1 MASDD
6 QLHVVFGT
14 GPIGLAVVDELSRT
28 GRRVRAVNRSGRAGL
43 PAGIEVV
50 TGDASDGAFSRS
62 ACESAAVVYQ
72 CLNPPYT
79 EWPRLFPSLQRG
91 VLEGAAATGG
101 KLVSI
106 ENLYA
111 YGPTG
116 GRPLTEDLPLAATG
130 RKGRTRAAMTQEL
143 LGAHRAGR
151 VRVAIG
157 RASDYFGPRGL
168 FSAMGERV
176 FYPLLAGKKAQTM
189 GKPDLPHTY
198 TYLPDIAKGLVV
210 VGERD
215 EALGEAWHLPSPR
228 TVTTREFIARVATEI
243 GTDPQVQAMPKL
255 LARAVSLFNSQVRE
269 LLEMWYEFDE
279 PYVVDHS
286 KFEHAF
292 GSVATPLEEAIR
304 ETVTWFRANPR

>member
-1 MASDD
+1 MTSDD
-6 QLHVVFGT
+6 RLHVVFGT

-50 TGDASDGAFSRS
+50 SGDASDGAFSRS
-62 ACESAAVVYQ
+62 ACEGAAVVYQ

-79 EWPRLFPSLQRG
+79 EWPRFFPPLQRG
-91 VLEGAAATGG
+91 VLEGTVAAGA
-101 KLVSI
+101 KLVSM

-143 LGAHRAGR
+143 LDAHSAGR

-168 FSAMGERV
+168 LSAMGGRV

-189 GKPDLPHTY
+189 GKPDLLHTY
-198 TYLPDIAKGLVV
+198 THLPDIAKGLVV
-210 VGERD
+210 LGERE
-215 EALGEAWHLPSPR
+215 EALGEAWHLPSPQ
-228 TVTTREFIARVATEI
+228 TVTTQEFVARIAREAATEP
-243 GTDPQVQAMPKL
+243 GVQAMPKL
-255 LARAVSLFNSQVRE
+255 LARAVGLFNSQVRE
-269 LLEMWYEFDE
+269 LLEIWYEFDE

-286 KFEHAF
+286 KFERAF
-292 GSVATPLEEAIR
+292 GNIATPLEEAIR
-304 ETVTWFRANPR
+304 ETVSWFRSSPR